1 MDTVHRVLSDG
12 LTLVAETTGEGLPL
26 VFSHGLTN
34 NRLQGRLL
42 LQPLIGA
49 YRLVCFDQR
58 GHGDSTPVTDPA
70 CYDPEHMTND
80 IAAVM
85 DALGIRRATLS
96 GESMGSATALLFAL
110 RHPKRV
116 ERLLLVAPAL
126 ADRPNLGSDCIKE
139 LGRQLSTAQGVED
152 YIRDA
157 MAGEWQEA
165 GYTPEAMACQAAYF
179 RSFQPASM
187 AAACQAMAGWVI
199 LKSLDELHAI
209 TCPVHIIAWE
219 GDLIHPVPLAQAM
232 VDRLS
237 RARLTVVPSAAAISN
252 DPASVGRTFARSQ
265 RAQPRAR
272 SRGTAW

>member
-1 MDTVHRVLSDG
+1 MG
-12 LTLVAETTGEGLPL
+12 
-26 VFSHGLTN
+26 
-34 NRLQGRLL
+34 
-42 LQPLIGA
+42 
-49 YRLVCFDQR
+49 FDQR
-58 GHGDSTPVTDPA
+58 GHGESTPVTDPA
-70 CYDPEHMTND
+70 RYDPERMTDD

-85 DALGIRRATLS
+85 DALGIEHATLC

-110 RHPKRV
+110 RHPERA
-116 ERLLLVAPAL
+116 ERLWLVAPAL
-126 ADRPNLGSDCIKE
+126 ADRPNLGSDYVKW
-139 LGRQLSTAQGVED
+139 LGGQLSTAQGVED

-187 AAACQAMAGWVI
+187 AAACQAVADWVI
-199 LKSLDELHAI
+199 LKSLDELRAI

-252 DPASVGRTFARSQ
+252 DPASVGRTFARSLRGQ
-265 RAQPRAR
+265 RWSR
-272 SRGTAW
+272 SRVISG